1 MRVTLIHNPNAG
13 ASRPGSSEAELKK
26 LLRRAGHK
34 VRYQSSKEKGWKKA
48 LKKRADLVVVS
59 GGDGT
64 IARVARRMA
73 GRETPIALL
82 PAGTANNIARTLGQV
97 ERPYEELVA
106 GWETARQLRLDVGTA
121 MGPWGERHFVEG
133 VGVGVFAD
141 LLAHSEGRKK
151 KSKAIKRKKNAVEL
165 GMQRVR
171 EEVEKSEPMDIVA
184 RLDGEDISGRYL
196 MLEAVNLRY
205 VGPNLH
211 LAPDSTPGDG
221 QFDVVLV
228 TEAERA
234 RLLYYLEHWQENRDR
249 LSVLPTRR
257 GSRLQIEWTGFPL
270 HVDDRLRPTSDA
282 EPKEMAGLVEARV
295 DGTGVRFL
303 VPDSRTKSD

>member
-1 MRVTLIHNPNAG
+1 VRITLIHNPGAG
-13 ASRPGSSEAELKK
+13 ASRPGNSEAELKK

-34 VRYQSSKEKGWKKA
+34 VRYQSSKEKGWKKT
-48 LKKRADLVVVS
+48 LKKPADLVVVA

-64 IARVARRMA
+64 VARVARRMA

-82 PAGTANNIARTLGQV
+82 PGGTANNIARTLGQL

-106 GWETARQLRLDVGTA
+106 GWKIARQLRLDVGTA
-121 MGPWGERHFVEG
+121 MGPWGERHFVEA

-141 LLAHSEGRKK
+141 LLASSAGKK
-151 KSKAIKRKKNAVEL
+151 KSKAIKKRKNAVEL

-171 EEVEKSEPMDIVA
+171 EVVEKSEPMDIVA

-196 MLEAVNLRY
+196 MMEAVNLRY

-221 QFDVVLV
+221 QFDVILV
-228 TEAERA
+228 TEAERQ
-234 RLLYYLEHWQENRDR
+234 RFLYYLEHWQENRER
-249 LSVLPTRR
+249 LAVLPSRR

-270 HVDDRLRPTSDA
+270 HVDDRLRPTPDA
-282 EPKEMAGLVEARV
+282 KPNEMAGLVEARV

-303 VPDSRTKSD
+303 VPDSRTKDA